1 MRNAGCM
8 MKCPENLPQ
17 DLNAE
22 ILLNDYPEGSL
33 KVTLAGSHKRNA
45 YGDLIRLEA
54 AEGQTPLLALGRNS
68 LYNSLP
74 ECLFHSIDL
83 FGNLPA
89 DDRKRRFSEACEQLE
104 QEQRDALRFFE
115 PMDLLLLKTRLN
127 VRRGIE
133 EYAADNKVLRDLI
146 GDSLTEKQQG
156 NRLIARASEFLPFCK
171 FIRGDRFLITS
182 MLRKILRKEGIAL
195 EVQQVCKTCSDAEP
209 RYGER
214 VGACLDDLYV
224 GCVFPETVTVYRL
237 RCWFEEECNERFPQ
251 FVDDMET
258 FRAFLQDYFFSVE
271 ELLVFDLYDGGS
283 TLRLPDAD
291 MYNYL
296 GYNTN
301 I

>member
-1 MRNAGCM
+1 MV
-8 MKCPENLPQ
+8 KCPGNLPQ

-22 ILLNDYPEGSL
+22 ILLNAYPEGSL
-33 KVTLAGSHKRNA
+33 KVSLAGSHKRNA
-45 YGDLIRLEA
+45 YGDIIRLEA

-74 ECLFHSIDL
+74 ECLFHPIDR
-83 FGNLPA
+83 FENLPSE
-89 DDRKRRFSEACEQLE
+89 DRKRRFSEACEQLE

-115 PMDLLLLKTRLN
+115 PMDLLLLKLRLDA
-127 VRRGIE
+127 RRRTE
-133 EYAADNKVLRDLI
+133 EYASDNKVLIELI
-146 GDSLTEKQQG
+146 GDSLTKRQTE

-182 MLRKILRKEGIAL
+182 MLRKIFRDERIAL
-195 EVQQVCKTCSDAEP
+195 EVQQTCKNCSDAEP

-214 VGACLDDLYV
+214 VGEWIDDLYV
-224 GCVFPETVTVYRL
+224 GHEFPETVTVYRL
-237 RCWFEEECNERFPQ
+237 RCWFGEECGECFPQ
-251 FVDDMET
+251 FVDDMEV

-271 ELLVFDLYDGGS
+271 ELLVFDLYDGD
-283 TLRLPDAD
+283 TPLRLPNAE

-296 GYNTN
+296 GFNTN